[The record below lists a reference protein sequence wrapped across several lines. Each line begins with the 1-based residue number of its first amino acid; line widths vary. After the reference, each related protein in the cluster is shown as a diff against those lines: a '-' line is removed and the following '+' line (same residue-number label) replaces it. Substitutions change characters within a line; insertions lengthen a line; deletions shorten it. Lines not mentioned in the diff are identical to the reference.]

1 MPGNFSAS
9 FILNCRKICDSC
21 HISQLFLQ
29 GIIDVF
35 TYCLNIYGKQFRKL
49 QQFGL
54 FNTRSMGE
62 SQSSRVWNL
71 LTFVHQL

>member
-9 FILNCRKICDSC
+9 FILNFRKFCDSC
-21 HISQLFLQ
+21 HISQHFLQ

-35 TYCLNIYGKQFRKL
+35 TYCLNISGKQFRKL

-54 FNTRSMGE
+54 CDARSMGE

-71 LTFVHQL
+71 LMFVHQL